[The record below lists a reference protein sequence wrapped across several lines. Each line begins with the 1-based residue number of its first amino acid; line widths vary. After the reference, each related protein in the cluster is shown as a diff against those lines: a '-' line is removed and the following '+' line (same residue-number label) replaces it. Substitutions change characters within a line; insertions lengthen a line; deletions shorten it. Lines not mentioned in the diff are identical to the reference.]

1 MNEFI
6 ALIDWETGRPIHIRP
21 SSILG
26 VRQLVASVHES
37 YGGDRPAQELGE
49 RTRIDT
55 VKDLLLVRETAE
67 EVMALIRNENG
78 EP

>member
-1 MNEFI
+1 MDDFI
-6 ALIDWETGRPIHIRP
+6 ELTDWETAKPIHIRP

-26 VRQLVASVHES
+26 VRRLAASVHES
-37 YGGDRPAQELGE
+37 YGDDRAPHELGE

-55 VKDLLLVRETAE
+55 TKDFLLVRETAE
-67 EVMALIRNENG
+67 EVMAMVRDETG